1 MKKTLVGSTLLMA
14 GLALASA
21 PALAQRVYV
30 DVAWRSNQGVRI
42 AASYSSPAAY
52 MRLGYRRCEPDGP
65 YVYCWD
71 TRAYRPGA
79 AVAIHVFRNQSYRNA
94 RDYRRAV
101 RRANRMERKAYEQH
115 MKAARKAWQRWHRQ
129 HRSVVT
135 VGYGGAGRRVIV
147 DGPEIGLR
155 LSFHL

>member
-1 MKKTLVGSTLLMA
+1 MKKTLVGSTILMA
-14 GLALASA
+14 ALAAASA

-30 DVAWRSNQGVRI
+30 DVAWRSNQGVRV
-42 AASYSSPAAY
+42 AASYASPAAY
-52 MRLGYRRCEPDGP
+52 LRFGYRHCEPDGP

-79 AVAIHVFRNQSYRNA
+79 AVAIHVFRNQSHWNSRNHRQAARRAARLDRNA
-94 RDYRRAV
+94 Y
-101 RRANRMERKAYEQH
+101 ERH

-147 DGPEIGLR
+147 DGPDIGVR